1 MNLKSE
7 QRDKPDGWP
16 SGFSES
22 PHDFFCLSFPHHGLF
37 LLGPPLGP
45 KASAW
50 LEHLGMVPT
59 LSSFSMGIAARE
71 ASPFASADSASTK
84 DQLPGRLYRAITAP
98 AGWRSL
104 AWGLQSFHIL
114 GDGSLLER
122 PLLCGSAADGAVM
135 HDVPGEVVVYIHIVE
150 FLLLLCPFEN
160 SLLQRRSHRQFLT
173 SSLSCLSLSFVLFL
187 IIDTRLSLLIRV

>member
-7 QRDKPDGWP
+7 QHDKPDGWP

-59 LSSFSMGIAARE
+59 LSSFSMGIAVRE

-84 DQLPGRLYRAITAP
+84 DQLPGRSMCVPHPHVGYPAP
-98 AGWRSL
+98 
-104 AWGLQSFHIL
+104 IL
-114 GDGSLLER
+114 GSFRQVVGS
-122 PLLCGSAADGAVM
+122 
-135 HDVPGEVVVYIHIVE
+135 
-150 FLLLLCPFEN
+150 
-160 SLLQRRSHRQFLT
+160 T
-173 SSLSCLSLSFVLFL
+173 
-187 IIDTRLSLLIRV
+187 